1 MGGLRGTVR
10 ILVLLAG
17 AYLAV
22 VALVYLFQ
30 RKIQYFPAPEAPPPP
45 EGAEDVRLE
54 AADGT
59 VLRAWHWPGPFTVL
73 VLHGN
78 AGHRGHRLHIA
89 QGLVAKGYGVFLLD
103 YRGYGGSP
111 GSPTEKG
118 FLLDAEAAVRWLRAR
133 GVQKIAYYGESL
145 GCGVA
150 ALLAAREPPAAIVFQ
165 SGADSLVEVG
175 RKVYPWL
182 PIGLLM
188 KDRYDAAAAMHEVR
202 CPVLSVHGEDD
213 DLIPWARGRA
223 LFDAAHGPKEWWL
236 VEGAG
241 HNDVIDVV
249 GPAAYFSRL
258 DAFLHGTVPGTNR

>member
-1 MGGLRGTVR
+1 MGGARGAGR

-30 RKIQYFPAPEAPPPP
+30 RKIQYFPAPEAPPLPK
-45 EGAEDVRLE
+45 GAEDVRLE

-59 VLRAWHWPGPFTVL
+59 LLRAWHWPGAFTVL

-89 QGLVAKGYGVFLLD
+89 QGLVAKGYGAFLLD
-103 YRGYGGSP
+103 YRGYGGSG
-111 GSPTEKG
+111 GSPTEEG
-118 FLLDAEAAVRWLRAR
+118 LLLDAEAAAAWLRAR
-133 GVQKIAYYGESL
+133 GVAKVAYYGESL

-150 ALLAAREPPAAIVFQ
+150 AALAAKAPPAAIVFQ
-165 SGADSLVEVG
+165 SGADSLAEVG

-188 KDRYDAAAAMHEVR
+188 KDRYEAAEAMRGVA
-202 CPVLSVHGEDD
+202 CPVLSVHGAEDE
-213 DLIPWARGRA
+213 LIPWGRGRA
-223 LFDAAHGPKEWWL
+223 LFDAAPGPKEWWL
-236 VEGAG
+236 VPRAG
-241 HNDVIDVV
+241 HNDVIDAAPP
-249 GPAAYFSRL
+249 PAFFARI
-258 DAFLHGTVPGTNR
+258 DAFLSRY

>member
-10 ILVLLAG
+10 ILALLAG
-17 AYLAV
+17 AYLVV
-22 VALVYLFQ
+22 VALVWLFQ
-30 RKIQYFPAPEAPPPP
+30 RKIQYFPAPEAPPLPD
-45 EGAEDVRLE
+45 GAEDVRLE

-59 VLRAWHWPGPFTVL
+59 ALRAWHWPGAFTVL

-89 QGLVAKGYGVFLLD
+89 QGLVAKGYGAFLLD
-103 YRGYGGSP
+103 YRGYGGSL
-111 GSPTEKG
+111 GSPTEEG
-118 FLLDAEAAVRWLRAR
+118 LLQDAEAAVRWLRAR
-133 GVQKIAYYGESL
+133 GTGKLAYYGESL

-150 ALLAAREPPAAIVFQ
+150 AALAAREPPAAIVFQ

-188 KDRYDAAAAMHEVR
+188 RDRYDAAAAISAVR
-202 CPVLSVHGEDD
+202 CPVLSVHGDSD
-213 DLIPWARGRA
+213 DLIPWERGRA
-223 LFDAAHGPKEWWL
+223 LFDAAPGPKEWWL

-241 HNDVIDVV
+241 HNDVIDVAGSV
-249 GPAAYFSRL
+249 AFFERI
-258 DAFLHGTVPGTNR
+258 DAFLSRHCAVR